1 LLTGGQQEQRT
12 KGSYGPPKDS
22 GYLHQIQGYVAA
34 GFEDV
39 RAEFERNFAVRN
51 ELGGACAAYVGGEK
65 VVDLWG
71 GVRDARDGEP
81 WTEDTLVLVYSTSK
95 GLAAMTLALAH
106 SRGWL
111 DYDERVAAY
120 WPEFGQAGKE
130 RVTVRQLLA
139 HEAGLPVVD
148 EPLDAHLLADFDR
161 LADVIARQ
169 QPAWRPG
176 TRHGYHGVSLGWYEG
191 ELMRRVDPEHR
202 TLGRFFAE
210 EIAAPLGLDIWFGA
224 PEDLPRERLARIERI
239 PAWKALRQ
247 VRDLPRPMALAMAN
261 PRSLTYRTFA
271 NPRLRRPADLD
282 RAEYRRVE
290 FPAGGAIGS
299 ARDIARAYAAF
310 VADPPELGLAPAT
323 LDAIIRFPPR
333 PLHGWHD
340 EVLKVDT
347 AFSLGF
353 ARPLGEFQFGTSAR
367 AFGHPGAGGSFAF
380 ADPDRGVAFAYVMNR
395 MGFHLND
402 DPREK
407 ALRDSLYRCLGS
419 THPPSVPM
427 PLG

>member
-1 LLTGGQQEQRT
+1 MVD
-12 KGSYGPPKDS
+12 GSVSP
-22 GYLHQIQGYVAA
+22 

-39 RAEFERNFAVRN
+39 RREFERNFAERG
-51 ELGGACAAYVGGEK
+51 ELGAACAAYVGGNK

-71 GVRDARDGEP
+71 GVRDARSGEP
-81 WTEDTLVLVYSTSK
+81 WREDTLVLVYSTSK

-111 DYDERVAAY
+111 DYDERVTTY
-120 WPEFGQAGKE
+120 WPEFGQVGKGGI
-130 RVTVRQLLA
+130 TVRQLLG

-148 EPLDAHLLADFDR
+148 EPLDARLLADFDR
-161 LADVIARQ
+161 LASAIARQ
-169 QPAWRPG
+169 RPLWEPG

-191 ELMRRVDPEHR
+191 ELMRRLDPQRR

-210 EIAAPLGLDIWFGA
+210 EIAAPLGLEIYFGA
-224 PEDLPRERLARIERI
+224 PADLSRERLARIERI
-239 PAWKALRQ
+239 PRWKAVPQ
-247 VRDLPRPMALAMAN
+247 MRDLPRPMALAMLN
-261 PRSLTYRTFA
+261 PRSLTFRTFA

-290 FPAGGAIGS
+290 FPAGGAIGT

-310 VADPPELGLAPAT
+310 VAHPPELGLTAAT
-323 LDAIIRFPPR
+323 LQELTRFPAP
-333 PLHGWHD
+333 PACGWRD
-340 EVLKVDT
+340 EILKVDT

-353 ARPLGEFQFGTSAR
+353 ARPLGEFRFGSSER

-395 MGFHLND
+395 LGFRLND

-407 ALRDSLYRCLGS
+407 SLRDSLYRCLE
-419 THPPSVPM
+419 TTPM
-427 PLG
+427 GVGAAR